1 MRNKMRILENRTSLS
16 LEERFEDVEFLQN
29 VTDNDLSWLNTNL
42 VDMSQPLSQY
52 SYLFD
57 IEQDI
62 TKTYRLELELIVM
75 FQLLIIAYT
84 QIYHD

>member
-57 IEQDI
+57 IE
-62 TKTYRLELELIVM
+62 
-75 FQLLIIAYT
+75 
-84 QIYHD
+84 

>member
-1 MRNKMRILENRTSLS
+1 MRNKMRILENRTTLS

-75 FQLLIIAYT
+75 FK
-84 QIYHD
+84 